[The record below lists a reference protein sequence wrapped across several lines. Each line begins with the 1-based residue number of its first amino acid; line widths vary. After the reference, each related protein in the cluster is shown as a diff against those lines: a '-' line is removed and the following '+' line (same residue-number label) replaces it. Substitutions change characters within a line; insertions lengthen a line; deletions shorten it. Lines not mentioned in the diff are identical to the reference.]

1 MCAKLFFL
9 YCLSAAD
16 TPISLV
22 SDIHPTAAAMMPC
35 TAISFSYLS
44 MILYV
49 NLFPMN
55 LTCNRIGLASQFG
68 GNLVSDVDIL
78 LLKDRI

>member
-16 TPISLV
+16 TPISLLP
-22 SDIHPTAAAMMPC
+22 DIHPTAAAMMPC

-49 NLFPMN
+49 DLFPMN
-55 LTCNRIGLASQFG
+55 LTYNRIGLASQFG
-68 GNLVSDVDIL
+68 GNLVSVVDIL